1 MEEMKAR
8 VLTEEQVHV
17 IARALAIRGGTAFFG
32 WSIWQR
38 FDRVIILESNYSGRP
53 LIDSTVVVIN
63 SEIRDIPRSQERTMN
78 KLANKVAVVTGAS
91 KGTGIAKG
99 LSGGSGGGRELLLE
113 QGFCLDYGRDASGFG
128 RDAVTKLDGREESL
142 QRLTSAGFVWWSG
155 SDEESY
161 CLAFAALSW

>member
-1 MEEMKAR
+1 
-8 VLTEEQVHV
+8 
-17 IARALAIRGGTAFFG
+17 
-32 WSIWQR
+32 
-38 FDRVIILESNYSGRP
+38 
-53 LIDSTVVVIN
+53 
-63 SEIRDIPRSQERTMN
+63 MN

-113 QGFCLDYGRDASGFG
+113 QGFGLDYGRDASGFG

-155 SDEESY
+155 LMKRATVWRLRRFPGRRRR
-161 CLAFAALSW
+161 CLW